1 MRLSKRTLPFAVAAS
16 MAFASLAGSA
26 AAEET
31 VRVARPADRSTT
43 TGPNR
48 ELMRSG
54 LWTLGLSYVPAV
66 IVAVESPVPA
76 DDKLFIPVAGP
87 WMDYATR
94 DCSEC
99 KHESTN
105 KVLLV
110 TDGIVQGIGA
120 LQILGSFLFLE
131 TRPSSAHNSATRT
144 AKSGIKL
151 APARFAGAYGLT
163 AQGSFSAL

>member
-1 MRLSKRTLPFAVAAS
+1 MRLFKRTLPFAVAAS

-31 VRVARPADRSTT
+31 VRVASPADRSTT
-43 TGPNR
+43 GPNR
-48 ELMRSG
+48 ALMRSG
-54 LWTLGLSYVPAV
+54 LWTFGLAYVPAV
-66 IVAVESPVPA
+66 IVAVESPLPE

-110 TDGIVQGIGA
+110 TDGIVQGLGA

-131 TRPSSAHNSATRT
+131 TRPSSAHNSATSV

-151 APARFAGAYGLT
+151 APARVGGAYGLT
-163 AQGSFSAL
+163 AQGNFSAL